1 MTNVN
6 TLDLTKLH
14 APLGAEICGL
24 DLTAQLPEPTVGAI
38 LSAWYKHQVLVF
50 RDQKLSPQQ
59 LVDFTAQLGEPGRP

>member
-1 MTNVN
+1 MTNFN

-38 LSAWYKHQVLVF
+38 LSAWYKHQVLSF
-50 RDQKLSPQQ
+50 RTKNSARNSL
-59 LVDFTAQLGEPGRP
+59 